1 MRGLGV
7 SQAYWNLSGAE
18 RWNGGVYRSVE
29 RCGDSLQ
36 LSGGAF
42 EGVAFLPPLDS
53 GETDFRWGRVKLTV
67 YLPRDSSVRI
77 YARASDEAEWKA
89 WGQIPEQ
96 SQGADAARA
105 LFGEPKAFC
114 GDAWLSETGRWLWL
128 AIGFTSGGE
137 EKPRLD
143 AVSILAESDHM
154 SDYLPAVYQKQ
165 DFTYRFLSVFT
176 AMFQDLEETIGQTR
190 RQLDPAAA
198 DPEMLQYLAHWLC
211 ADGGMPEEELRK
223 TLPNV
228 IEEYESMYTV
238 RGIERSVERLTGQTP
253 WIIEHFMVDPNDP
266 SCSDPEL
273 YRRLYGDDPYRFFL
287 LLPQGTFTEQRQ
299 MESFLEQLEE
309 LVPAETTPEL
319 VLLKPGVQLGWHT
332 YLGLNTQVG
341 EYVTAVI
348 DELAT
353 IHYDTT
359 IGGKD
364 HER

>member
-1 MRGLGV
+1 MRELEA
-7 SQAYWNLSGAE
+7 QAYWHLYGAE
-18 RWNGGVYRSVE
+18 RWNGGIYRAVE

-36 LSGGAF
+36 LSGDAF

-53 GETDFRWGRVKLTV
+53 GETDFRWGRVKLTL

-77 YARASDEAEWKA
+77 YARASDEREWEA
-89 WGQIPEQ
+89 WRQIPEQ
-96 SQGADAARA
+96 TPGADAARA
-105 LFGEPKAFC
+105 LFGEPKASG
-114 GDAWLSETGRWLWL
+114 GDVWLSETGRWLWL

-154 SDYLPAVYQKQ
+154 SDYLPAVYQKR

-176 AMFQDLEETIGQTR
+176 AMFQDLEETIGETP

-211 ADGGMPEEELRK
+211 ADGSMPEEELRN

-238 RGIERSVERLTGQTP
+238 RGIERTVERMTGKTP

-273 YRRLYGDDPYRFFL
+273 YRKLYGDDPYRFFL
-287 LLPQGTFTEQRQ
+287 LLPQGTFSEQRQ
-299 MESFLEQLEE
+299 MENFLEQLEE